1 MIKAV
6 ATDVDGTITDNKE
19 LLDVEA
25 IGAIRDLETRGVRV
39 MLCSGNALCVL
50 KSLGRYMGCTGPLIC
65 ENGGLVE
72 YRGKMWVLS
81 ERRIAGEVINAL
93 KEAYGERVEESWS
106 NRYRF
111 VDMAVFRSLDLES
124 LKRVVARFDG
134 MKVLDSGFA
143 YHILDEKVNKG
154 AAVLKAMGIIGVRPS
169 EVAAV
174 GDSLT
179 DMELLEACGFKAV
192 VANGDPRLKEK
203 ADYIARSP
211 FGKGFAEIARRIISG
226 R

>member
-6 ATDVDGTITDNKE
+6 ATDVDGTITDQRE
-19 LLDVEA
+19 LIDVEA
-25 IGAIRDLETRGVRV
+25 ICAIRELESKGIRV

-50 KSLGRYMGCTGPLIC
+50 KSLGRYIGCTGPLIC
-65 ENGGLVE
+65 ENGGVLE

-81 ERRIAGEVINAL
+81 ERRIAGEVMRAL
-93 KEAYGERVEESWS
+93 KDAYGDRVEESWS

-124 LKRVVARFDG
+124 IKRVVSRFDG

-154 AAVLKAMGIIGVRPS
+154 TAVSKAMDILGVKPD
-169 EVAAV
+169 EVAAI
-174 GDSLT
+174 GDSPT
-179 DMELLEACGFKAV
+179 DMELLEACGLKAV
-192 VANGDPRLKEK
+192 VANGDPSLKEK
-203 ADYIARSP
+203 ADYVAENS
-211 FGKGFAEIARRIISG
+211 FGKGFAEIAQRILRG
-226 R
+226 